1 MDKNTSGL
9 MSLFDIDDNINNI
22 NKNIVEHIL
31 MKQFSKEIAKSID
44 EEILKEIK
52 RITGILDDN
61 NKVQTKRPKIYI
73 PNK

>member
-1 MDKNTSGL
+1 

-22 NKNIVEHIL
+22 NKNIIEHIL
-31 MKQFSKEIAKSID
+31 TMQFSEEIAKSID

-61 NKVQTKRPKIYI
+61 NKVQTERPKIYI
-73 PNK
+73 LNK

>member
-1 MDKNTSGL
+1 MR
-9 MSLFDIDDNINNI
+9 LFDIDDNINNI

-31 MKQFSKEIAKSID
+31 MKQFSEEIAKSIN
-44 EEILKEIK
+44 EEILNEIK

-61 NKVQTKRPKIYI
+61 NKVQTERPKIYI

>member
-1 MDKNTSGL
+1 

-22 NKNIVEHIL
+22 NKNIIEHIL
-31 MKQFSKEIAKSID
+31 TKQFSEEIAKSID

-61 NKVQTKRPKIYI
+61 NKVQTERPKIYI